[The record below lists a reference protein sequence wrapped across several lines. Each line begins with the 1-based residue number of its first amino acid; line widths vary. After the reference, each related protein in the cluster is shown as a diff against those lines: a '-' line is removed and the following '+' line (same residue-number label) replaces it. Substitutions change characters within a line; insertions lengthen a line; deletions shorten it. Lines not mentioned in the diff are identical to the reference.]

1 MIFVSLSAR
10 CHLDSGLPGVVH
22 ISCDPEG
29 VLDGDQP
36 PLVLYKVYN
45 VYTGGELAAE
55 RGPPPSQL
63 SPILPS
69 SLSCSDTA
77 GAWAE
82 ILKVLCDCEFD
93 MMQKLAL
100 TKLTLVQISLS
111 KVVTGRHS

>member
-10 CHLDSGLPGVVH
+10 CHSDSGPLAVDVVH

-77 GAWAE
+77 GVWAE
-82 ILKVLCDCEFD
+82 VLKFSVI
-93 MMQKLAL
+93 A
-100 TKLTLVQISLS
+100 SLI
-111 KVVTGRHS
+111 

>member
-10 CHLDSGLPGVVH
+10 CHSDSGLPGVVH
-22 ISCDPEG
+22 ISCDPER

-36 PLVLYKVYN
+36 PLMLYKVYN

-63 SPILPS
+63 GPLLPS

-77 GAWAE
+77 GAWVE
-82 ILKVLCDCEFD
+82 VLKFSVI
-93 MMQKLAL
+93 A
-100 TKLTLVQISLS
+100 SLI
-111 KVVTGRHS
+111 

>member
-10 CHLDSGLPGVVH
+10 CHSDSGLPGVVH
-22 ISCDPEG
+22 ISCDPRR

-77 GAWAE
+77 GVWAE
-82 ILKVLCDCEFD
+82 VFKVLCDCEFD
-93 MMQKLAL
+93 MIQKLAL
-100 TKLTLVQISLS
+100 TKLMSAQILLS
-111 KVVTGRHS
+111 KVVRRTHS

>member
-10 CHLDSGLPGVVH
+10 CHLDSGPPGVVH
-22 ISCDPEG
+22 ISCDPER

-69 SLSCSDTA
+69 SLSSSDTD

-82 ILKVLCDCEFD
+82 VLKFSVI
-93 MMQKLAL
+93 A
-100 TKLTLVQISLS
+100 SLI
-111 KVVTGRHS
+111 